1 MKQLRFIAQPLR
13 LKAVLVLLKLWT
25 EFEKTGQ
32 VNVTGRPDE
41 IPVPIVPFFFFQPG
55 LTSIILQIFSLL
67 LLYF

>member
-1 MKQLRFIAQPLR
+1 MKQLPLIAQPLR
-13 LKAVLVLLKLWT
+13 LKAFLVLWT